1 MVNLIMVCTFF
12 RYKTFLKLSILFV
25 VSFLFDRVYSQVNL
39 TDQNKLNV
47 ILILVDDLKP
57 TLGIYSDSL
66 SKSPNINQLAKE
78 GLRFN
83 LAYANQAVCA
93 PSRYN
98 LLLGK
103 RSTSTGLYRFG
114 VNFRDVYPEIETLPQ
129 IFKNNG
135 YHTES
140 IGKVFHVGHGNINDE
155 DSWSVPHHGEKVI
168 EYILPKSNNGELTR
182 EEAYFENY
190 NLYSK
195 EKIDVNTLPRGA
207 AWESP
212 DVLDEAYADG
222 RVARHTINRLRY
234 LSENKNQP
242 FFLAIGFVRPHLPFS
257 VPKKYWDLYEK
268 DKLPLP
274 QFEKPPKDAPNYA
287 VKRGGEINNFKPIDP
302 SKIQLSKEL
311 KRNLIHGYYASIS
324 YMDEQMGR
332 VMKEVKKLKL
342 DKNTIIVLWGDHGWH
357 LGDHGIWTKHTN
369 YEQATRIPLIIK
381 APGYTIKNSECNQT
395 VETVDLYPT
404 LTDLADLNRKT
415 PIHKLDG
422 KSLRPIIKD
431 SLVNIKD
438 HIYHSYIRKG
448 NLGEA
453 IRNKRYRMI
462 RWTNLKNREKV
473 EYELYDYNK
482 DPEERV
488 NIANKNKKIIK
499 FFLKKLDSYPAA
511 KDPISM

>member
-1 MVNLIMVCTFF
+1 MVCTFF

-182 EEAYFENY
+182 EEA
-190 NLYSK
+190 
-195 EKIDVNTLPRGA
+195 
-207 AWESP
+207 
-212 DVLDEAYADG
+212 
-222 RVARHTINRLRY
+222 
-234 LSENKNQP
+234 
-242 FFLAIGFVRPHLPFS
+242 
-257 VPKKYWDLYEK
+257 
-268 DKLPLP
+268 
-274 QFEKPPKDAPNYA
+274 
-287 VKRGGEINNFKPIDP
+287 
-302 SKIQLSKEL
+302 
-311 KRNLIHGYYASIS
+311 
-324 YMDEQMGR
+324 
-332 VMKEVKKLKL
+332 
-342 DKNTIIVLWGDHGWH
+342 
-357 LGDHGIWTKHTN
+357 
-369 YEQATRIPLIIK
+369 
-381 APGYTIKNSECNQT
+381 
-395 VETVDLYPT
+395 
-404 LTDLADLNRKT
+404 
-415 PIHKLDG
+415 
-422 KSLRPIIKD
+422 
-431 SLVNIKD
+431 
-438 HIYHSYIRKG
+438 
-448 NLGEA
+448 
-453 IRNKRYRMI
+453 
-462 RWTNLKNREKV
+462 
-473 EYELYDYNK
+473 
-482 DPEERV
+482 
-488 NIANKNKKIIK
+488 
-499 FFLKKLDSYPAA
+499 
-511 KDPISM
+511 

>member
-1 MVNLIMVCTFF
+1 MVNLIMVCISSNF
-12 RYKTFLKLSILFV
+12 K
-25 VSFLFDRVYSQVNL
+25 SFLRLSKLFLVCFIYEGIYGQVNFE
-39 TDQNKLNV
+39 DQNKLNV

-57 TLGIYSDSL
+57 TLGIYGDSL
-66 SKSPNINQLAKE
+66 SKSPNIDRLAAE

-98 LLLGK
+98 LMLGK
-103 RSTSTGLYRFG
+103 RSTSTGLYQFG

-140 IGKVFHVGHGNINDE
+140 IGKVYHIGHGNINDE
-155 DSWSVPHHGEKVI
+155 QSWSVPHHSDKVI
-168 EYILPKSNNGELTR
+168 EYILPKSNNYELTR

-195 EKIDVNTLPRGA
+195 EKIDINKLSRGA

-222 RVARHTINRLRY
+222 RIARHAINRLRY
-234 LSENKNQP
+234 LSQSKNQP

-257 VPKKYWDLYEK
+257 VPKKYWDLYQK
-268 DKLPLP
+268 DKLPQP
-274 QFEKPPKDAPNYA
+274 QFERPPKDAPKYA
-287 VKRGGEINNFKPIDP
+287 VKRGGEINNFSPIDP
-302 SKIQLSKEL
+302 SKILLSKEL
-311 KRNLIHGYYASIS
+311 KQNLIHGYYASVS

-332 VMKEVKKLKL
+332 VMKEVKRLKL
-342 DKNTIIVLWGDHGWH
+342 DKNTIIILWGDHGWH

-381 APGYTIKNSECNQT
+381 APGYTSKNTECNQT

-404 LTDLADLNRKT
+404 LTDLADLKRKS

-422 KSLRPIIKD
+422 KSLGPIIKD
-431 SLVNIKD
+431 SLIDLKD

-453 IRNKRYRMI
+453 IRDSRYRMV
-462 RWTNLKNREKV
+462 RWTNLTDKNKI
-473 EYELYDYNK
+473 EYELYDYK
-482 DPEERV
+482 EDPSERI
-488 NIANKNKKIIK
+488 NIAQKRKKVLNL
-499 FFLKKLDSYPAA
+499 FLEKLNSYPAA
-511 KDPISM
+511 KKPISK